1 MRTTTLA
8 FLCAGLLMGCAAAP
22 KHEARGPRPSEANDS
37 AVASSASSATP
48 QSKEQLG
55 GAAVKIVAKR
65 PSAQKYHFV
74 GRVEARAT
82 TGDIVDAALAADAD
96 LRRQAKALGA
106 DVIKI
111 DVITP
116 PSDRPSKHSRVILA
130 GRAYKKSS

>member
-8 FLCAGLLMGCAAAP
+8 LLVGGLLMGCAAAP
-22 KHEARGPRPSEANDS
+22 KHEARGPHPSEANDS
-37 AVASSASSATP
+37 TVASTSAPAK
-48 QSKEQLG
+48 SKEQLG
-55 GAAVKIVAKR
+55 GAAVKIVAR
-65 PSAQKYHFV
+65 TPSAQKYHFV
-74 GRVEARAT
+74 GRVSARAA